1 MKFSCFSTQ
10 RDSPW
15 TEGPTGVYMYL
26 SLGTEGDRGFKAGR
40 AIDKRSTLTFI
51 IQRRVS
57 AVGTKANLTRF
68 NTNLHSVYDQTQ
80 SVIGILTDQCLP
92 IVSNQ

>member
-1 MKFSCFSTQ
+1 
-10 RDSPW
+10 
-15 TEGPTGVYMYL
+15 MYL

-40 AIDKRSTLTFI
+40 AIDKRSTLMFI

>member
-1 MKFSCFSTQ
+1 M
-10 RDSPW
+10 
-15 TEGPTGVYMYL
+15 
-26 SLGTEGDRGFKAGR
+26 
-40 AIDKRSTLTFI
+40 FI

-68 NTNLHSVYDQTQ
+68 NTNCHSVYDQT